1 MNTPFGIALVYLA
14 LGDKT
19 SALDW
24 LEQGYQRRV
33 FPLPDISVDARFD
46 PLRSEKRFQ
55 ELLRRMGLDD
65 RRLRESLGI
74 PLTSAQPLQ
83 ELAPL
88 RSRSQPEKG
97 QA

>member
-1 MNTPFGIALVYLA
+1 MNAPFGIALVYLA

-24 LEQGYQRRV
+24 LDQGYQRRV
-33 FPLPDISVDARFD
+33 YPLPDISVDARFD

-65 RRLRESLGI
+65 PVLRDSLRF
-74 PLTSAQPLQ
+74 PLPSTTV
-83 ELAPL
+83 
-88 RSRSQPEKG
+88 R
-97 QA
+97 